1 MKARSITTR
10 LMAWS
15 LFLLIGTLNWM
26 HAGVPQSHLI
36 MRIRFDDS
44 VMVEPEGIPVGL
56 QGIPYIRFSEDAKD
70 GMAIDFSAG
79 VDQPEVMNAEDDH
92 YVAVLRPPSIEKLF
106 TLSIWFKSTEG
117 ENLATDRGLLSWG
130 SETGFGMESHGIT
143 LTKEREIALTINT
156 QTTSELRKTA
166 SLEAVR
172 LADWN
177 HLVYTFDDQANAAI
191 VYLNGLEIIKE
202 YYDQEIIHR
211 GLPIYIGANP
221 TGRMKIFH
229 GLMDDFRLYDRALNL
244 EEVSNLMNEYL
255 PRGDSTGDQSLALRM
270 RFDGDPSVDGAD
282 LLSLIHQPQGVSYVD
297 QAISEKGLDLS
308 AGTGGYVTVMTPPAL
323 EERFT
328 LCMWIRLPAQ
338 ASPKR
343 YGLFSWGPDLPDGV
357 ESHGLF
363 IEEGNNLLSIQNFKG
378 TISSGL
384 KVSLGNIDLSQWTHI
399 AYVYDLPG
407 KRHTL
412 YANGRR
418 LGSNRYIHPIEVKGQ
433 NLIIGANPI
442 DTLETFPGWIDEF
455 RLYDGL
461 MEEAQIRE
469 LIAEHT
475 PSLRIQRIE
484 QGNLLSITNP
494 RPGIAEVWGSW
505 DLKAWQP
512 VYVSPEGAAESFFFD
527 NEQFENISRFYRLN
541 FSIP

>member
-79 VDQPEVMNAEDDH
+79 VDQPEVMNAEDGH

-130 SETGFGMESHGIT
+130 SETGFGMESPGIT

-282 LLSLIHQPQGVSYVD
+282 MLSLIHQPQGVSYVD

-338 ASPKR
+338 ASPSDWP
-343 YGLFSWGPDLPDGV
+343 GSVPALPL
-357 ESHGLF
+357 E
-363 IEEGNNLLSIQNFKG
+363 
-378 TISSGL
+378 
-384 KVSLGNIDLSQWTHI
+384 
-399 AYVYDLPG
+399 
-407 KRHTL
+407 
-412 YANGRR
+412 
-418 LGSNRYIHPIEVKGQ
+418 SNRG
-433 NLIIGANPI
+433 
-442 DTLETFPGWIDEF
+442 
-455 RLYDGL
+455 
-461 MEEAQIRE
+461 
-469 LIAEHT
+469 
-475 PSLRIQRIE
+475 
-484 QGNLLSITNP
+484 
-494 RPGIAEVWGSW
+494 
-505 DLKAWQP
+505 
-512 VYVSPEGAAESFFFD
+512 FD
-527 NEQFENISRFYRLN
+527 KI
-541 FSIP
+541 

>member
-1 MKARSITTR
+1 
-10 LMAWS
+10 
-15 LFLLIGTLNWM
+15 M

-56 QGIPYIRFSEDAKD
+56 HGIPYIRFSEDAKD

-255 PRGDSTGDQSLALRM
+255 PRGGSTGDQSLALRM

-494 RPGIAEVWGSW
+494 RPGIAEIWGSW